1 MNILVFGN
9 NRGFPIKHVPGWVR
23 VKISYSQDSRFR
35 QLFVFII
42 PFFLGYSQQ
51 PLLDW
56 SLRQAG
62 YRATATAAESP
73 FRRRRHGCVDL
84 GPGGFPAGSLRSRL
98 GWGPALRR
106 RFRRFQSHRH
116 RQEAGVLVGAVNS
129 ELVEFFSERL
139 KVDTTN
145 SQMLFQIFHESE
157 PSLVPG
163 MRPWK
168 DVLQHFFLGIE
179 NHLTH

>member
-1 MNILVFGN
+1 M
-9 NRGFPIKHVPGWVR
+9 R
-23 VKISYSQDSRFR
+23 VEISYSQDSRFR
-35 QLFVFII
+35 QLFVVII
-42 PFFLGYSQQ
+42 PFFFWGTASSPFWTGVSGKRGTAQ
-51 PLLDW
+51 PPRLPKVPSEDV
-56 SLRQAG
+56 S
-62 YRATATAAESP
+62 TAALIL
-73 FRRRRHGCVDL
+73 DQ
-84 GPGGFPAGSLRSRL
+84 AGSLRVPCGP

-116 RQEAGVLVGAVNS
+116 RQEAGVLVGAVNL

-168 DVLQHFFLGIE
+168 DVLQHFFFGDRKSF
-179 NHLTH
+179 NT